1 MECLVDYNF
10 YKDYQNYIFDRKLK
24 NRIKYFQKKY
34 GIKRQSS
41 DSTIKNH
48 FVEIFCWSVIPL
60 NILNVL
66 NEIIKSNEITGVI
79 DPCCGNAFHTYLF
92 GNVLGL
98 NTFSVDIQDEPHS
111 WKNIIEEDGRL
122 FMKNLSLKEHTNNL
136 LLLSWV
142 DYDSLTTELLDLY
155 KGNLVISLGNY
166 DKLSPNYLRKLNESF
181 KLIKKV
187 VLKMPWDLSENLEV
201 YLRIK

>member
-24 NRIKYFQKKY
+24 NRIKYFQKRY
-34 GIKRQSS
+34 SIKKQSL

-48 FVEIFCWSVIPL
+48 FVEIFCSTVIPL

>member
-24 NRIKYFQKKY
+24 NRVKYFKTRY
-34 GIKRQSS
+34 GIKKQCL
-41 DSTIKNH
+41 DTIIKDH

-60 NILNVL
+60 NILNML
-66 NEIIKSNEITGVI
+66 GEIIKRNEITGVI

-98 NTFSVDIQDEPHS
+98 NTYSVDIQDEPHS

-122 FMKNLSLKEHTNNL
+122 FIKKLSPIDHTNNL
-136 LLLSWV
+136 LLLSWI

-155 KGNLVISLGNY
+155 QGNLVISLGNY
-166 DKLSPNYLRKLNESF
+166 DKLSPNYVRKLNESF